1 MLSQIE
7 KVVYYTKVPE
17 YLPVQLKQ
25 TRIYF
30 GNEFCERLI
39 PKVQEVSRM
48 FDLCREIDVKLSFLT
63 PYVTDFGIKQ
73 LEEIFEF
80 LNSLKLKTEVI
91 INDFGILE
99 LIRNRK
105 YAFKLVL
112 GRLLNRQKRGPR
124 LANILSKLPSDL
136 IKHFS
141 STYLDREEVV
151 SVLSD
156 LGIER
161 IEFDNIP
168 LGLTRYPLP
177 KFKASLYY
185 PFVYVSTTRLCPT
198 SKAFKQ
204 DFRLRLIENCETECR
219 ICHFKLKHRSMPEDL
234 ILKGNTYF
242 LYRNKLPRNLEEL
255 GIDRVVLEPEIPI

>member
-7 KVVYYTKVPE
+7 KAVYYTKVPE
-17 YLPVQLKQ
+17 YLPAHLEQ

-30 GNEFCERLI
+30 GNEFCEHLI
-39 PKVQEVSRM
+39 PKVQDVSRILS
-48 FDLCREIDVKLSFLT
+48 LCRERDIKLSFLT

-73 LEEIFEF
+73 LAEIFEF
-80 LNSLKLKTEVI
+80 LNFLEFKGEII
-91 INDFGILE
+91 INDFGTLE

-105 YAFKLVL
+105 YGFKLVL

-124 LANILSKLPSDL
+124 LAKILNKLPSDL

-168 LGLTRYPLP
+168 LGLTRDPLP
-177 KFKASLYY
+177 EFKASLYY
-185 PFVYVSTTRLCPT
+185 PFVYISTTRLCPT
-198 SKAFKQ
+198 SKAFKRN
-204 DFRLRLIENCETECR
+204 FRLRLIEN
-219 ICHFKLKHRSMPEDL
+219 
-234 ILKGNTYF
+234 
-242 LYRNKLPRNLEEL
+242 
-255 GIDRVVLEPEIPI
+255 